1 MAKKINAPKEKER
14 LVSTTMSQRFEG
26 PIPPPAVLNAY
37 KEVLPSAPERII
49 AMAENEQ
56 SWRHRINNKVVNF
69 GLVESILGMCFAF
82 VIVLLYLAAALY
94 LALNNHEGVA
104 VALIGIIAA
113 LAAIFYLKKGPSTK

>member
-1 MAKKINAPKEKER
+1 
-14 LVSTTMSQRFEG
+14 
-26 PIPPPAVLNAY
+26 
-37 KEVLPSAPERII
+37 
-49 AMAENEQ
+49 MAENEQ